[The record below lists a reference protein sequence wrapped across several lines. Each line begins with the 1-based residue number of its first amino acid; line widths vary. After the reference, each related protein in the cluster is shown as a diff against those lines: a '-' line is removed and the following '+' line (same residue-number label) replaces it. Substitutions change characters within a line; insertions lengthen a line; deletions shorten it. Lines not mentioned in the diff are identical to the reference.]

1 VRRIAGARDDFSNDS
16 RCSRTEEDEMKVPL
30 LKICELSFLFAGLS
44 MAQAQ
49 QSIGTVGVQDA
60 TVAGALEV
68 SNGRAILVGNT
79 TVTARDRTAD
89 IALNRGGTVKVCATS
104 GLHLTAGKSEGTV
117 ATTPL
122 MLALD
127 RGAIEVQISATPR
140 DVVMTPDL
148 RFTVRADGPL
158 DLQLRVTR
166 NGDTCVDNRGAQA
179 PVLNVADQFG
189 EAAYELRAG
198 QHVLFEHGSLK
209 EVVDHESSSCGCP
222 PEATMSVADALLH
235 PAGSGNAA
243 AGDAATVVK
252 PAAEQHPFPAA
263 VSAGLAPPSAVPPA
277 PAGAPH
283 TQVSAALSSNEG
295 ADSLAPKATEK
306 VPAEAPAANTATTG
320 APASPPAT
328 TTSATGASAPVA
340 ATTPAG
346 VAASQAPPEPKHDLV
361 HVVGRFFKRLF
372 GGG

>member
-1 VRRIAGARDDFSNDS
+1 
-16 RCSRTEEDEMKVPL
+16 MKVPL
-30 LKICELSFLFAGLS
+30 LKICELSFFFAGLS
-44 MAQAQ
+44 IAQAQ

-79 TVTARDRTAD
+79 TVTARDRVAE
-89 IALNRGGTVKVCATS
+89 IALNRGGMVKVCATS
-104 GLHLTAGKSEGTV
+104 GLHLTAGKSADGG
-117 ATTPL
+117 APL

-127 RGAIEVQISATPR
+127 RGAIEVQMAATTR

-148 RFTVRADGPL
+148 RFTMRGDGPL
-158 DLQLRVTR
+158 DLELRVTR

-235 PAGSGNAA
+235 PAGAGNNT
-243 AGDAATVVK
+243 AGDAAAAAR
-252 PAAEQHPFPAA
+252 PAAEEHPFPAA
-263 VSAGLAPPSAVPPA
+263 VSAGLAPPSAAPPA
-277 PAGAPH
+277 PAGAVH
-283 TQVSAALSSNEG
+283 TQVSAALSSG
-295 ADSLAPKATEK
+295 GDADSLTAPKASEK
-306 VPAEAPAANTATTG
+306 AL
-320 APASPPAT
+320 ASPPAP
-328 TTSATGASAPVA
+328 AASPAAVA
-340 ATTPAG
+340 APQVPATE
-346 VAASQAPPEPKHDLV
+346 QKHDLA
-361 HVVGRFFKRLF
+361 HAIGRFFKHIF